1 MKTIVLFFLFF
12 VPIGTFA
19 QTLSIDP
26 QTKAI
31 SYEEIVP
38 ADSISALEIL
48 KLAKRWAIDT
58 YGAGKEMIEYYD
70 ENDRMMVIKPI
81 ITANTSSSF
90 NLGLTKLITFNT
102 YTFYYKLE
110 VETKDN
116 RYRISAKNFFGTLKQ
131 ENNAGAS
138 AQTRT
143 DKIEADKLLF
153 YNEDAMRSGAKLAF
167 PGRERKQ
174 EEYLQMTKKEK
185 EDLRV
190 QFEQQIHGTFRSLKD
205 YIAKPK
211 KKDW

>member
-1 MKTIVLFFLFF
+1 MKIIVLFFLFF
-12 VPIGTFA
+12 VPIGAFS

-31 SYEEIVP
+31 SYEEIVR
-38 ADSISALEIL
+38 ADSINALEIL

-70 ENDRMMVIKPI
+70 ENDRMMVIKPVFKA
-81 ITANTSSSF
+81 TTPFAF
-90 NLGLTKLITFNT
+90 NFFLTKVITYNT
-102 YTFYYKLE
+102 YIFYCQLE

-116 RYRISAKNFFGTLKQ
+116 RYRITAKNFLGTLKQ
-131 ENNAGAS
+131 ENSS
-138 AQTRT
+138 AIVPT
-143 DKIEADKLLF
+143 KMEADKLLF
-153 YNEDAMRSGAKLAF
+153 YNEEVMRAGAKVAF

-174 EEYLQMTKKEK
+174 EEYLQAVKKEK
-185 EDLRV
+185 EDV
-190 QFEQQIHGTFRSLKD
+190 QLQFDQQVKETFRSLKD